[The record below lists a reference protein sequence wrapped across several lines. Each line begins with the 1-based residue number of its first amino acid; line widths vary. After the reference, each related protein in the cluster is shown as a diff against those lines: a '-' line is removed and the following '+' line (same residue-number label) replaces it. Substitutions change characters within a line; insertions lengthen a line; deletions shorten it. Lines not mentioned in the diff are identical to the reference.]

1 MFFLFFMFL
10 FIEGVRLRV
19 GISMRNIYSND
30 IRCGLVEIVVIIF
43 NLVCFY

>member
-30 IRCGLVEIVVIIF
+30 NSGLVEIVVIIF